1 MKCNEPNYVPSLYNN
16 RIVDSRWRQL
26 NWRLNSL
33 GLEETLVEIQA
44 KSSTEET
51 GGEQDANRSNE
62 TRKNSG

>member
-1 MKCNEPNYVPSLYNN
+1 VPSLYNS
-16 RIVDSRWRQL
+16 RIVDTGWRQL
-26 NWRLNSL
+26 NWRLN

-62 TRKNSG
+62 TRKNRG